1 VDAETQTLS
10 NREKMTYV
18 YLNQDVTPPVA
29 HAFEARDLMDALQ
42 QASDLWF
49 NAAPV
54 LGFRQTGQ
62 SVTLLDDKPSLD
74 ERPNVIGN
82 VRRVQ

>member
-10 NREKMTYV
+10 NREKMIYV

-29 HAFEARDLMDALQ
+29 HAFEAQGLMDALQ

-49 NAAPV
+49 NSAPV

-62 SVTLLDDKPSLD
+62 SVTLLDGKAGLD